1 MSKSANAAKTAR
13 PKSEDVRRNTDADS
27 ASNGDDSLRHRTE
40 TQAREIA
47 ELAEELLNARQSLDQ
62 ALQRSD
68 HNTTIMKAILDTLN
82 EGVVSIDEDGAIVRL
97 NPAAELIF
105 GTAAVSLK
113 GQPFSAYIEGDDDVE
128 IEISLAALANE
139 DLRNVPVRVNNQND
153 KKSVPVLLSSRRID
167 SELDESSQFA
177 LVLQNMEDRKRAD
190 EYIRNLE
197 IYDPLT
203 GLANRQEFMRR
214 LDDAVALSRR
224 SGNLVAL
231 LFLDLDRF
239 KQINDT
245 YGHPIGDGLLNEV
258 AALLSNVTREIDTVA
273 RLGGDEFAIV
283 MPEVRGLLEPQ
294 KLAERI
300 IESIAEPITV
310 GGTLLKTGTS
320 IGISFYPNDANE
332 IDELIRLAD
341 IALYDAKRDGRGMFK
356 AHSEHANAAAAQ
368 LSRIETDI
376 KLGIVRNEFE
386 VYYQPIVDA
395 KTRLPSAAEALVR
408 WSHPSKGL
416 VFPGAFISVAEDLGL
431 IVEIG
436 RKVLEQACLDARR
449 WMDEGLPP
457 IRVAVNVSPA
467 QLRAGCLI
475 EDVQN
480 ALEKS
485 GFPADQLELEI
496 NESLFIEDYENATSI
511 LSELR
516 NEGIQLAIDDFG
528 TRYSSLAR
536 LQRLPVQRLKIDQ
549 SFVRSLHTDIDSATI
564 SNAIITLGK
573 SLDLDIVAEGVEYED
588 QITFLR
594 DHGCDELQGFLFAK
608 PCPFDQFTTWLKE
621 VQ

>member
-1 MSKSANAAKTAR
+1 MSKSASAASSAR
-13 PKSEDVRRNTDADS
+13 QKPHETSREEAAEAAAADVRA
-27 ASNGDDSLRHRTE
+27 LQQRTE
-40 TQAREIA
+40 AQARQIA
-47 ELAEELLNARQSLDQ
+47 ELAGELLTARRALDT
-62 ALQRSD
+62 AVQRANDSSAS
-68 HNTTIMKAILDTLN
+68 TRVILDSIR
-82 EGVVSIDEDGAIVRL
+82 EGVVSLRGDGSIDHM
-97 NPAAELIF
+97 NPAAEAILGVSAI
-105 GTAAVSLK
+105 AAK
-113 GQPFSAYIEGDDDVE
+113 GSPITGFIEAADDDSDISTETLVGQELTDFEARIRNFDSAKPAVE
-128 IEISLAALANE
+128 LTTRQIA
-139 DLRNVPVRVNNQND
+139 
-153 KKSVPVLLSSRRID
+153 
-167 SELDESSQFA
+167 SELDENVRYAVFIRDI
-177 LVLQNMEDRKRAD
+177 EERKRTI
-190 EYIRNLE
+190 ERLHQLE
-197 IYDPLT
+197 IFDTLT

-231 LFLDLDRF
+231 LYLDLDRF
-239 KQINDT
+239 KMINDT
-245 YGHPIGDGLLNEV
+245 YGHPVGDGLLNEV
-258 AALLSNVTREIDTVA
+258 AALLREATREIDTVA
-273 RLGGDEFAIV
+273 RLGGDEFAVI
-283 MPEVRGLLEPQ
+283 MPEVRGLMEPQ
-294 KLAERI
+294 TLAERI
-300 IESIAEPITV
+300 IASLSEPITV

-341 IALYDAKRDGRGMFK
+341 IALYDAKRDGRGTFK
-356 AHSEHANAAAAQ
+356 THSEHANAAAAQ

-395 KTRLPSAAEALVR
+395 TTRLPRAAEALVR

-416 VFPGAFISVAEDLGL
+416 VFPGAFISIAEDLGL

-436 RKVLEQACLDARR
+436 RKVLDQACLDARK
-449 WMDEGLPP
+449 WMDMGLPE

-480 ALEKS
+480 ALERS
-485 GFPADQLELEI
+485 GFPAEQLELEI
-496 NESLFIEDYENATSI
+496 NESLFIEDYDNATGI
-511 LSELR
+511 LTKLR
-516 NEGIQLAIDDFG
+516 NKGIQLAIDDFG

-549 SFVRSLHTDIDSATI
+549 SFVRSLHTDSDSATI

-573 SLDLDIVAEGVEYED
+573 SLALDIVAEGVEYED

-594 DHGCDELQGFLFAK
+594 DHGCDELQGYLFAK
-608 PCPFDQFTTWLKE
+608 PCPFEQFTAWLQE
-621 VQ
+621 TR

>member
-1 MSKSANAAKTAR
+1 MSKSASAATSAR
-13 PKSEDVRRNTDADS
+13 QQNEKNSREDEGEPVVTDAK
-27 ASNGDDSLRHRTE
+27 SLKQRTE
-40 TQAREIA
+40 AQAREIA
-47 ELAEELLNARQSLDQ
+47 ELAEELFTAREAVDV
-62 ALQRSD
+62 AVQRATRAS
-68 HNTTIMKAILDTLN
+68 NTVKVILDTLN
-82 EGVVSIDEDGAIVRL
+82 EGVISIHEDGSINTL
-97 NPAAELIF
+97 NPAAEAML
-105 GTAAVSLK
+105 AVSAGSAK
-113 GQPFSAYIEGDDDVE
+113 GAPMGRFIETDEDSDFEFSAGTLASKELTDVE
-128 IEISLAALANE
+128 TT
-139 DLRNVPVRVNNQND
+139 LRNANGETLPIELSTRRVE
-153 KKSVPVLLSSRRID
+153 
-167 SELDESSQFA
+167 SEDDESTGYT
-177 LVLQNMEDRKRAD
+177 VIIRNIEDRKRAN
-190 EYIRNLE
+190 EQIRNLE
-197 IYDPLT
+197 LYDALT

-214 LDDAVALSRR
+214 LEDAVALSRR

-231 LFLDLDRF
+231 LYLDLDKF
-239 KQINDT
+239 KAINDT
-245 YGHPIGDGLLNEV
+245 YGHPVGDGLLNEV
-258 AALLSNVTREIDTVA
+258 AELLREATREIDTVA

-300 IESIAEPITV
+300 IENLSEAITV

-332 IDELIRLAD
+332 IDELVRLAD
-341 IALYDAKRDGRGMFK
+341 IALYDAKRDGRGTFK

-395 KTRLPSAAEALVR
+395 KTRLPCAAEALVR

-416 VFPGAFISVAEDLGL
+416 VFPGAFISIAEDLGL

-436 RKVLEQACLDARR
+436 RKVLQQACLDAQR
-449 WMDEGLPP
+449 WTEEGLPP

-475 EDVQN
+475 EDVQE
-480 ALEKS
+480 ALKTS
-485 GFPADQLELEI
+485 GFPAERLELEI

-511 LSELR
+511 LTELR
-516 NEGIQLAIDDFG
+516 NAGIQLAIDDFG

-549 SFVRSLHTDIDSATI
+549 SFVRSLHTDVDSATI

-608 PCPFDQFTTWLKE
+608 PCPYDEFTTWMRE
-621 VQ
+621 VT

>member
-1 MSKSANAAKTAR
+1 MSKSANAAKSVR
-13 PKSEDVRRNTDADS
+13 QKSDDIGRNNGADS
-27 ASNGDDSLRHRTE
+27 AANGDESLHQRTE
-40 TQAREIA
+40 AQAREIA
-47 ELAEELLNARQSLDQ
+47 ELADELLNARQSLDQ
-62 ALQRSD
+62 ALQRAD
-68 HNTTIMKAILDTLN
+68 HNTTTMRAILDTLN
-82 EGVVSIDEDGAIVRL
+82 EGVVSVDEDGAIVRL
-97 NPAAELIF
+97 NPAAEALF
-105 GTAAVSLK
+105 GVAAVSAK
-113 GQPFSAYIEGDDDVE
+113 GQSVSAFVDGGEDGDFDLSVAT
-128 IEISLAALANE
+128 LARE
-139 DLRNVPVRVNNQND
+139 DLRNVPARVKNAGEENGI
-153 KKSVPVLLSSRRID
+153 SVLLSSCRID
-167 SELDESSQFA
+167 SEADASTQFA
-177 LVLQNMEDRKRAD
+177 LVLQNIQDRKLAD
-190 EYIRNLE
+190 EQIRNLE

-214 LDDAVALSRR
+214 LEDAVALSRR

-258 AALLSNVTREIDTVA
+258 ASLLGDVTREIDTVA
-273 RLGGDEFAIV
+273 HLGGDEFAIV

-341 IALYDAKRDGRGMFK
+341 IALYDAKRDGRGTFK

-449 WMDEGLPP
+449 WIDEGFPP

-475 EDVQN
+475 EDVQK
-480 ALEKS
+480 ALDQS
-485 GFPADQLELEI
+485 GFPADHLELEI
-496 NESLFIEDYENATSI
+496 NESLFIEDYENATGI
-511 LSELR
+511 LSQLR

-549 SFVRSLHTDIDSATI
+549 SFVRSLHTDVDSATI

-608 PCPFDQFTTWLKE
+608 PCPVDQFMTWLKE

>member
-1 MSKSANAAKTAR
+1 MSKSASAAKAAR
-13 PKSEDVRRNTDADS
+13 RKSLEDGREGQP
-27 ASNGDDSLRHRTE
+27 ASVACDEESLQRRTE
-40 TQAREIA
+40 AQAREIA
-47 ELAEELLNARQSLDQ
+47 ELAEELLMARTALDT
-62 ALQRSD
+62 AVQRSN
-68 HNTTIMKAILDTLN
+68 HMSTTSKMVLDALD
-82 EGVVSIDEDGAIVRL
+82 EGIVSIREDGTIERMNA
-97 NPAAELIF
+97 AAEAMLGVNMVSAKNASMGSFIES
-105 GTAAVSLK
+105 GEEDDAA
-113 GQPFSAYIEGDDDVE
+113 FSADMLTGGDLSGVIATIRGASGYAVPVELSTCRIESDFDDAVRHAV
-128 IEISLAALANE
+128 I
-139 DLRNVPVRVNNQND
+139 LRNIAERKQAEEQI
-153 KKSVPVLLSSRRID
+153 RR
-167 SELDESSQFA
+167 
-177 LVLQNMEDRKRAD
+177 
-190 EYIRNLE
+190 LE

-203 GLANRQEFMRR
+203 GLANRKEFIRR
-214 LDDAVALSRR
+214 LGDAVALSRR

-231 LFLDLDRF
+231 LYLDLDRF
-239 KQINDT
+239 KQVNDT
-245 YGHPIGDGLLNEV
+245 YGHPVGDGLLIEV
-258 AALLSNVTREIDTVA
+258 AGLLRAATREIDTVA

-300 IESIAEPITV
+300 IENLSDAITV

-320 IGISFYPNDANE
+320 VGISFYPNDAND

-341 IALYDAKRDGRGMFK
+341 IALYDAKRDGRGTFK

-395 KTRLPSAAEALVR
+395 KTRKPRAAEALVR

-416 VFPGAFISVAEDLGL
+416 VFPGAFISIAEDLGL

-436 RKVLEQACLDARR
+436 RKVLEQACLDARN
-449 WMDEGLPP
+449 WTEMGLPP

-475 EDVQN
+475 EDVQGALGN
-480 ALEKS
+480 A
-485 GFPADQLELEI
+485 GFPADLLELEI
-496 NESLFIEDYENATSI
+496 NESLFIEDYDNANGI
-511 LSELR
+511 LTKLR

-549 SFVRSLHTDIDSATI
+549 SFVRSLHTDADSATI

-621 VQ
+621 VC